1 MHAKPQRRA
10 ISLPVLSPSSQST
23 RGAPRRGLAR
33 WRAATLILVNLAIV
47 AHVLHWWWSGRSFG
61 RVVFS
66 DSMRTLELG
75 EINPAAILFAVS
87 ILVTTLFGRFFC
99 GWLCHMGALQDLC
112 AWILRRL
119 SIRPRLFRARLL
131 GYVPLVLALY
141 MFVWPTFNR
150 LVASPLLASAFP
162 DRAAPPPIPGW
173 TLALSSTDLWEGLPS
188 VWVAIPFLLTCGF
201 ATVYFL
207 GARGLCRYGCPYGG
221 LLLTAERAAPV
232 RISVDPARCDQC
244 GLCTKACT
252 GGVRVHDQVR
262 ENGVVLDHNCIK
274 TLDCIAACPSRALSL
289 RWVGP
294 VLSRNAAPA
303 RYDLTRREELACAA
317 VAVATFFTTRGL
329 YGIIPMLLAA
339 TMAVLAAFF
348 AWKAMR
354 LVREPNVRLASLI
367 LRKGGRTT
375 GAGRT
380 FLAACVLGAAVLV
393 HSAAV
398 RGAIVLAHQYD
409 DRVAVSM
416 DQALSGVV
424 PPEQAESARRALAW
438 YRFASVPSDGGLALC
453 RSPGVTM
460 RASWMRIVLGRSDLA
475 EASMRREAEDAPT
488 DAIVSALAGFIAQQG
503 RVQEATD
510 VLELYAATRPK
521 FHESR
526 RLQTDLLAS
535 TGQFDRAERLHRDA
549 LDADARDAEAM
560 LNLARLAAAQGQAD
574 EAIALYTRVRAYVPP
589 HEPAH
594 ERACLAHAWL
604 LSQLGR
610 PDDALD
616 LLADLARTRPAARD
630 RALETGSA
638 ILDAIGRSGD
648 VPLLQSRIG
657 GE

>member
-99 GWLCHMGALQDLC
+99 GWLCHMGALQDFC
-112 AWILRRL
+112 AWVLRRL

-303 RYDLTRREELACAA
+303 RYDLTWREELACAA

-367 LRKGGRTT
+367 LRTGGRTT

-438 YRFASVPSDGGLALC
+438 YRFASVPSDGGLALS

-510 VLELYAATRPK
+510 ALELYAAARPK

-604 LSQLGR
+604 LHQLGR